1 METRVIQ
8 NNLFFQEIAS
18 RIAEG
23 ERVRMRAK
31 GNSMLP
37 FIRDSKDEVV
47 LEKPNKRSFQ
57 KGRLLLVQLSDKR
70 YVLHRV
76 EKIENNAVLLRGD
89 GNLSILETCSVAD
102 VIAEVTTVIRNGKEI
117 KRGSFKWNM
126 YRYLW
131 PRNPFIRRVALGVYR
146 RVSRLAFSD

>member
-8 NNLFFQEIAS
+8 NKLFFQEITN

-37 FIRDSKDEVV
+37 FIRDGKDEVV
-47 LEKPNKRSFQ
+47 LEKPNKQSFQ
-57 KGRLLLVQLSDKR
+57 KGRLLLVQLADKR

-76 EKIENNAVLLRGD
+76 EKIENNTIILRGD
-89 GNLSILETCSVAD
+89 GNLSILETCTVDD
-102 VIAEVTTVIRNGKEI
+102 VIAEAIAVMRGGKEI
-117 KRGSFKWNM
+117 EVGSFKWKL

-131 PRNPFIRRVALGVYR
+131 PGNHFLRRVGLGVYR
-146 RVSRLAFSD
+146 RVRRKA

>member
-8 NNLFFQEIAS
+8 NSVFFQEITS

-89 GNLSILETCSVAD
+89 GNLSILESCTVDD
-102 VIAEVTTVIRNGKEI
+102 VIAEVIAVMRGGKEI
-117 KRGSFKWNM
+117 KVGSVKWNL

-131 PRNPFIRRVALGVYR
+131 PRGYLLRRIALGIYR
-146 RVSRLAFSD
+146 RGKSKA

>member
-89 GNLSILETCSVAD
+89 GNLSILETCTVSD
-102 VIAEVTTVIRNGKEI
+102 VIAEAIAVMRGGKEI
-117 KRGSFKWNM
+117 KVGSFKWKL
-126 YRYLW
+126 YGYLW
-131 PRNPFIRRVALGVYR
+131 PQNAFLRRVGLGVYR
-146 RVSRLAFSD
+146 RLRRK

>member
-47 LEKPNKRSFQ
+47 LEKPNKQSFQ
-57 KGRLLLVQLSDKR
+57 KGRLLLVQLADKR

-89 GNLSILETCSVAD
+89 GNLSILESCTVDD
-102 VIAEVTTVIRNGKEI
+102 VIAEVIAVMRGGIEI
-117 KRGSFKWNM
+117 KVGSFKWKL
-126 YRYLW
+126 YGYLW
-131 PRNPFIRRVALGVYR
+131 PQNAFLRRVGLGVYR
-146 RVSRLAFSD
+146 RVRK

>member
-1 METRVIQ
+1 METRDIQ
-8 NNLFFQEIAS
+8 NKLFFQEITN

-37 FIRDSKDEVV
+37 FIRDGKDEVV
-47 LEKPNKRSFQ
+47 LEKPNKQSFQ
-57 KGRLLLVQLSDKR
+57 KGRLLLVQLADKR

-76 EKIENNAVLLRGD
+76 EKIENNTIILRGD
-89 GNLSILETCSVAD
+89 GNLSILETCTVDD
-102 VIAEVTTVIRNGKEI
+102 VIAEAIAVMRGGKEI
-117 KRGSFKWNM
+117 EVGSFKWKL

-131 PRNPFIRRVALGVYR
+131 PGNHFLRRVGLGVYR
-146 RVSRLAFSD
+146 RVRRKA

>member
-47 LEKPNKRSFQ
+47 LEKPNKQSFQ
-57 KGRLLLVQLSDKR
+57 KGRLLLVQLADKR

-89 GNLSILETCSVAD
+89 GNLSILESCTVDD
-102 VIAEVTTVIRNGKEI
+102 VIAEVIAVMRGGIEI
-117 KRGSFKWNM
+117 KVGSFKWKL
-126 YRYLW
+126 YGYLW
-131 PRNPFIRRVALGVYR
+131 PQNAFLRRVGLGVYR
-146 RVSRLAFSD
+146 RLRK

>member
-47 LEKPNKRSFQ
+47 LKKPNKQSFQ
-57 KGRLLLVQLSDKR
+57 KGRLLLVQLADKR

-76 EKIENNAVLLRGD
+76 EKIENNTVLLRGD
-89 GNLSILETCSVAD
+89 GNLSILESCTVDD
-102 VIAEVTTVIRNGKEI
+102 VIAEVIAVMRGGKEI
-117 KRGSFKWNM
+117 KVGSFKWKL
-126 YRYLW
+126 YGYLW
-131 PRNPFIRRVALGVYR
+131 PQNAFLRRVGLGVYR
-146 RVSRLAFSD
+146 RVRRK

>member
-8 NNLFFQEIAS
+8 NKLFFQEITN

-37 FIRDSKDEVV
+37 FIRDGKDEVV
-47 LEKPNKRSFQ
+47 LEKPNKQSFQ
-57 KGRLLLVQLSDKR
+57 KGRLLLVQLADKR

-76 EKIENNAVLLRGD
+76 EKIENNTIILRGD
-89 GNLSILETCSVAD
+89 GNLSILETCTVDD
-102 VIAEVTTVIRNGKEI
+102 VIAEAIAVMRGGKEI
-117 KRGSFKWNM
+117 EVGSFKWKL

-131 PRNPFIRRVALGVYR
+131 PGNHFLRRVELGVYR
-146 RVSRLAFSD
+146 RVRRKA

>member
-8 NNLFFQEIAS
+8 NNVFFHEIAS

-37 FIRDSKDEVV
+37 FIRDGKDEVV
-47 LEKPNKRSFQ
+47 LEKPNKQSYQ
-57 KGRLLLVQLSDKR
+57 KGKLLLVQLADKR

-76 EKIENNAVLLRGD
+76 EKIENNTIILRGD
-89 GNLSILETCSVAD
+89 GNLSILESCSVDD
-102 VIAEVTTVIRNGKEI
+102 VIAEVITVVKDGREI
-117 KRGSFKWNM
+117 KVGGFKWKL

-131 PRNPFIRRVALGVYR
+131 PGNPFLRRAGIGVYR
-146 RVSRLAFSD
+146 RVRRK

>member
-8 NNLFFQEIAS
+8 NNVFFQEIAS

-37 FIRDSKDEVV
+37 FIRDGKDEVV
-47 LEKPNKRSFQ
+47 LEKPNKQSFQ
-57 KGRLLLVQLSDKR
+57 KGRLLLVQLADKR

-76 EKIENNAVLLRGD
+76 EKIENNTIILRGD
-89 GNLSILETCSVAD
+89 GNLSILETCTVDD
-102 VIAEVTTVIRNGKEI
+102 VIAEAIAVMRGGKEI
-117 KRGSFKWNM
+117 EVGSFKWKL

-131 PRNPFIRRVALGVYR
+131 PGNHFLRRVGLGVYR
-146 RVSRLAFSD
+146 RVRRKA

>member
-47 LEKPNKRSFQ
+47 LEKPNKQSFQ
-57 KGRLLLVQLSDKR
+57 KGRLLLVQLADKR

-76 EKIENNAVLLRGD
+76 EKIENNTIILRGD
-89 GNLSILETCSVAD
+89 GNLSILESCTVDD
-102 VIAEVTTVIRNGKEI
+102 VIAEVIAVMRGGKEI
-117 KRGSFKWNM
+117 KVGSFKWKL
-126 YRYLW
+126 YGYLW
-131 PRNPFIRRVALGVYR
+131 PQNAFLRRVGLGVYR
-146 RVSRLAFSD
+146 RLRRK